1 MYGLNFCNVY
11 ELCNKYRWF
20 TEGTTE
26 QYKAAAAGIM
36 STEACVGEL
45 YGNDK
50 DKEWKEEEVRRIKEE
65 KGIIEADEPSVGDE
79 IFAGVE

>member
-1 MYGLNFCNVY
+1 
-11 ELCNKYRWF
+11 
-20 TEGTTE
+20 
-26 QYKAAAAGIM
+26 M

-50 DKEWKEEEVRRIKEE
+50 DEEWKEEEVRRIKEE
-65 KGIIEADEPSVGDE
+65 KGIIEADEPSVGNE

>member
-26 QYKAAAAGIM
+26 QYNKMLRMVDEKAPIEEVAP
-36 STEACVGEL
+36 L
-45 YGNDK
+45 YGF
-50 DKEWKEEEVRRIKEE
+50 VPTRIS
-65 KGIIEADEPSVGDE
+65 GAGE
-79 IFAGVE
+79 IFSLFLMRH